1 MSLTED
7 EEIDKTP
14 PAVTSV
20 AAAGASEEEKVKDN
34 PKKPEKTVTIE
45 VDEIPVVTPK
55 DTTPR
60 EVLIAAGKDPAKRQ
74 LVRVQG
80 KHQEPFPD
88 PDQVIHVHEGE
99 QFVTTSTG
107 NTTVS

>member
-1 MSLTED
+1 MSLTEQN
-7 EEIDKTP
+7 EIGKPQTP
-14 PAVTSV
+14 VTSV
-20 AAAGASEEEKVKDN
+20 AAAGTNEEDKMKD
-34 PKKPEKTVTIE
+34 KPEKTVTIE
-45 VDEIPVVTPK
+45 VDEMPVVTPK

-60 EVLIAAGKDPAKRQ
+60 AVLIAAGKDPAKRQ

-80 KHQEPFPD
+80 KHQEPFTN
-88 PDQVIHVHEGE
+88 PDQQIKVHVGE